1 MLIHQRFFY
10 YWLLFVMSFLLLQCG
25 SYQAQPYDFPRPVDT
40 RSKPITYQEK
50 QIYRLESAGVYVDN
64 QFDGARVNNCQLNGD
79 TIQVTIEAENE
90 PINPSPYYG
99 FKIWSDTEKEVLL
112 ELNYPNGRHR
122 YWPKLSNDRQNWQRM
137 DSADFQLA
145 VDSVN
150 AYLKLSLSTDT
161 LWVAAQELH
170 TSTDVRAWCM
180 EKAAHPDVSFS
191 VVGKS
196 RLDRDLLHLEIG
208 RGASR
213 QKEAVLI
220 ISRQHPPE
228 VTGYLAMQ
236 AFVDAILEDTPVA
249 NAFRSRFRI
258 LVFPLMNPDGV
269 DMGHWRHNV
278 GGVDLNRDWAY
289 YHQPEVRQVANYF
302 VKTLRK
308 NKNKA
313 ILGLDFHSTYED
325 VFYTMTDETPAHI
338 KGFKDY
344 WLQGIDQSFPGYVP
358 RDAPSAALTP
368 TSKNWFATQLT
379 ADAVTYEIG
388 DDTPR
393 DFIREKGRVSAYEMM
408 KLLILRK

>member
-1 MLIHQRFFY
+1 
-10 YWLLFVMSFLLLQCG
+10 
-25 SYQAQPYDFPRPVDT
+25 
-40 RSKPITYQEK
+40 
-50 QIYRLESAGVYVDN
+50 
-64 QFDGARVNNCQLNGD
+64 VNDCQLKGD

-99 FKIWSDTEKEVLL
+99 FKIWSDIEKTVLL
-112 ELNYPNGRHR
+112 ELNYPSGRHR
-122 YWPKLSNDRQNWQRM
+122 YWPKISNDRQNWQRI
-137 DSADFQLA
+137 DSTDFLPA

-150 AYLKLSLSTDT
+150 AYIKLSLSTDT
-161 LWVAAQELH
+161 LWVAAQELN
-170 TSTDVRAWCM
+170 TSTDVRAWCL

-191 VVGKS
+191 VVGQS
-196 RLDRDLLHLEIG
+196 RLGRDLLHLEIG
-208 RGASR
+208 RGEVR

-236 AFVDAILEDTPVA
+236 AFVEAILEDTPIA
-249 NAFRSRFRI
+249 YSFRSRFRI

-269 DMGHWRHNV
+269 DLGHWRHNV

-325 VFYTMTDETPAHI
+325 VFYTMTDEIPARI

-344 WLQGIDQSFPGYVP
+344 WLQGIDQAFPGYVP

-393 DFIREKGRVSAYEMM
+393 DFIKEKGRVSAYEMM